1 MDKQKLHEMNAAV
14 AGLNKRGGIADA
26 IRPLLQGARGMIAGP
41 GNHPALGIPQPT
53 PVPPATDR
61 VATGM
66 SVLQP
71 SVAGAVTPTGVANL
85 MGLVAPGAAHQSP
98 PPVALPAQPLKPQPP
113 LGPMGATIHQKGGA
127 FAVLNSQ
134 MWEAVNALNKKA
146 FVPGPQVQQAL
157 EQMSSDAAN
166 QQQQQQAT
174 QQASQ
179 QAQAQQQ
186 GAPPTMRL
194 EDLAQMIQQLA
205 QMLQQLP
212 QQIQQMIQPMM
223 QQMSAAGGGEQKKL
237 SPQEMNQQILQ
248 KLDQI
253 SQGLGVAPAGG
264 AAAAGGAPG
273 AAPSPAPGAAN
284 SPQQQPQQSAGQGQ
298 PAQ

>member
-1 MDKQKLHEMNAAV
+1 MDKQKLHDMKVAVAALKESALIDPNGHPYPNPAPQAIARLAPQVGAAV
-14 AGLNKRGGIADA
+14 TGMAHPGMAANLIGTMG
-26 IRPLLQGARGMIAGP
+26 QMVGAKP
-41 GNHPALGIPQPT
+41 PNQPAATKVPIPQP
-53 PVPPATDR
+53 
-61 VATGM
+61 
-66 SVLQP
+66 L
-71 SVAGAVTPTGVANL
+71 
-85 MGLVAPGAAHQSP
+85 
-98 PPVALPAQPLKPQPP
+98 
-113 LGPMGATIHQKGGA
+113 LGPMGATINQKGGA
-127 FAVLNSQ
+127 FAVLQAQ

-194 EDLAQMIQQLA
+194 EDLAQMVQQLA

-264 AAAAGGAPG
+264 ASGGGAPG
-273 AAPSPAPGAAN
+273 AAPSPAPSPAPGAAN

-298 PAQ
+298 PPQ